1 MRGKGT
7 RDQRRKERERKGW
20 RRKRKK
26 KDFRRQQLRI
36 QLQGGD
42 VHVGKA
48 LDTLCPFFDFVLDDQ
63 PVHLRRFDR
72 FFWHCFIRPFSTGD
86 QKSNIGW
93 MRTGRGVRLNAWRT
107 SWPWYFQLPICVT
120 SEKFCLQGEWWS
132 WRTGH
137 SIEMM
142 NQYYPIASFD
152 AVCHWPLSNHHCLIS
167 PEGALKTEDGQ
178 MYMFHVKML

>member
-93 MRTGRGVRLNAWRT
+93 MRQRCTTQRVT
-107 SWPWYFQLPICVT
+107 YFVAVILSVAHLRHLREVLPTRRVVIMKNGPQYRNDEPILPYC
-120 SEKFCLQGEWWS
+120 FFRCCLSLTFVE
-132 WRTGH
+132 
-137 SIEMM
+137 
-142 NQYYPIASFD
+142 PPLLDIARRRFKD
-152 AVCHWPLSNHHCLIS
+152 
-167 PEGALKTEDGQ
+167 
-178 MYMFHVKML
+178 